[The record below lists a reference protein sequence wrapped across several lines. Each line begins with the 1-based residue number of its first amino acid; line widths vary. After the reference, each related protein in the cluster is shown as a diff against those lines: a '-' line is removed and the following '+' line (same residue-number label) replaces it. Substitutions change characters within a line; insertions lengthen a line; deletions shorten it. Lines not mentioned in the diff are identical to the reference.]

1 MAKIIVTGGAG
12 FIGSHLTDRLV
23 EEGHEVSVVD
33 NLSTG
38 KNEFIN
44 SKAVFF
50 KEDIRDFEKIKEVF
64 NQVKPDFVFHE
75 AAIPRMPLSVEDPAG
90 TSEVNIQGTVN
101 VFKSSVDAGV
111 KRVIYASS
119 SSAYGDQDTLPLK
132 ESMIPNPMS
141 PYGLQKLVGEHF
153 ARLFGDLYRLP
164 IVSLRYFNVYGPRV
178 DFDSDYGLVIG
189 KFLRLYK
196 EDKPLTIFGDG
207 KQTRAFNYVDDV
219 VEANLKAMASEII
232 KGGEVINIG
241 GERPVSVLEIADA
254 IGGEKEFLSP
264 RPGDPKHTDADI
276 SKAKKL
282 LGWEPRVGFEEGVK
296 KVRDW
301 FESLS

>member
-1 MAKIIVTGGAG
+1 MARIIVTGGAG
-12 FIGSHLTDRLV
+12 FIGSHLADRLI

-38 KNEFIN
+38 KREFVN
-44 SKAVFF
+44 PKAAFF
-50 KEDIRDFEKIKEVF
+50 KEDIKDLGKMKEIFEK
-64 NQVKPDFVFHE
+64 VKPEFVFHE

-90 TSEVNIQGTVN
+90 TSEINIQGTVN
-101 VFKSSVDAGV
+101 VFKASVDAGV

-119 SSAYGDQDTLPLK
+119 SSAYGDQETLPLK
-132 ESMIPNPMS
+132 ESMVPNPMS
-141 PYGLQKLVGEHF
+141 PYGLQKLVGEYF
-153 ARLFGDLYRLP
+153 ARLFGELYNLP

-196 EDKPLTIFGDG
+196 EGKPLTIFGDG

-219 VEANLKAMASEII
+219 VEANLKAMTSEKI

-241 GERPVSVLEIADA
+241 GERPISVLEIAEA
-254 IGGEKEFLSP
+254 IGGEKEFLPP

-276 SKAKKL
+276 SKAKEL
-282 LGWEPRVGFEEGVK
+282 LGWEPRVGFEEGVE
-296 KVRDW
+296 KVRNW
-301 FESLS
+301 FESL